1 MNNPDIYK
9 YFAVSEEPVRDINPK
24 MSDIIVG
31 GVQVDLIPDS
41 AIVGGSNLS
50 LPEFKTN

>member
-1 MNNPDIYK
+1 MYETLQFEQYMNNPDIYK

-41 AIVGGSNLS
+41 VDA
-50 LPEFKTN
+50 